1 MNGEKKSCRNEQNK
15 PNGKCCDDEFKQTYI
30 LI

>member
-1 MNGEKKSCRNEQNK
+1 MTGEKKSCRNEQNK
-15 PNGKCCDDEFKQTYI
+15 PNGKCYEDQFKQTYI